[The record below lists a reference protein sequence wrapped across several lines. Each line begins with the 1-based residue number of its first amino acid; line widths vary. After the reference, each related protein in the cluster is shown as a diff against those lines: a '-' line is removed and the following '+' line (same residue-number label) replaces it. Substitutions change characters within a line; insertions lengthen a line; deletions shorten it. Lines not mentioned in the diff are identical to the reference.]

1 MWLWLI
7 GFRHLWEGPFLAFT
21 WRVSLFKLF
30 KRVDLLSLSLSLSSL
45 SSSSSFQTSW
55 ALLDTRGINRESP
68 AGNTCRGEL
77 CRLGFSPGPVRAL
90 LDAEPDLSLF
100 SLYLSLSLSYTFF
113 LISKKEEEETAAPSF
128 ALYTAYLRV
137 YITHLCCTALCCQ
150 QALERDIFSVLF
162 FSLPS

>member
-30 KRVDLLSLSLSLSSL
+30 KRVDLLSLVFLSS
-45 SSSSSFQTSW
+45 SFSSSFQTSW

-77 CRLGFSPGPVRAL
+77 CRLGFSPGPGARSSRRRTRFVSL
-90 LDAEPDLSLF
+90 LVIPF
-100 SLYLSLSLSYTFF
+100 SLSLIPFHFF
-113 LISKKEEEETAAPSF
+113 FFQRRRNGGSFFCPIHRIPACVYNPS
-128 ALYTAYLRV
+128 LR
-137 YITHLCCTALCCQ
+137 CTALCCHR
-150 QALERDIFSVLF
+150 L
-162 FSLPS
+162 